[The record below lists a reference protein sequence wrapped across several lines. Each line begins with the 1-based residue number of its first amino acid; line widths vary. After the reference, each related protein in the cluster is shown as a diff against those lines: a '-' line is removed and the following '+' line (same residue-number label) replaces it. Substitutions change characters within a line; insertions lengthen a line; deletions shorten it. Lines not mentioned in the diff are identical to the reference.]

1 MKDRKD
7 SENHL
12 LEFETNVVTKSPQ
25 QRVLSQSVDGSLN
38 LFSHDFTDKSQSKS
52 HQSYLI

>member
-7 SENHL
+7 SENCL

-25 QRVLSQSVDGSLN
+25 QRVLSKNLEGSLD
-38 LFSHDFTDKSQSKS
+38 LFPQNT
-52 HQSYLI
+52 